1 MSLRGVFIAGTDTG
15 VGKSC
20 VSAGLARAAVA
31 DGQRVE
37 VMKPV
42 AAGAELTPQG
52 LRNDDALELMAAAG
66 SHANYEDVNP
76 FCLSLA
82 ASPHVAAAEAG
93 MRIDTG
99 EIRRAA
105 ERLAAGRWL
114 LVEGAGGWYA
124 PIGAQDTMADV
135 ALALALPVVLVVGLR
150 LGCLNHA
157 QLSVEAIRRGGLRFA
172 GWIGNAIDPGMGR
185 MDASVDWLSERYGD
199 PFALLPWLDPSERL
213 GSRPAE
219 LLATASRRL
228 LQL

>member
-82 ASPHVAAAEAG
+82 ASPHIAAAEAG

-105 ERLAAGRWL
+105 
-114 LVEGAGGWYA
+114 
-124 PIGAQDTMADV
+124 
-135 ALALALPVVLVVGLR
+135 
-150 LGCLNHA
+150 
-157 QLSVEAIRRGGLRFA
+157 
-172 GWIGNAIDPGMGR
+172 
-185 MDASVDWLSERYGD
+185 
-199 PFALLPWLDPSERL
+199 
-213 GSRPAE
+213 
-219 LLATASRRL
+219 
-228 LQL
+228 